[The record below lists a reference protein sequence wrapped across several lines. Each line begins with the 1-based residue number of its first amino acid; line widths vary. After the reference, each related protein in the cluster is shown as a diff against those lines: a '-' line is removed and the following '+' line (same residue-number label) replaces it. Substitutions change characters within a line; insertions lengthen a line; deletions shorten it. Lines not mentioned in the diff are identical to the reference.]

1 MWIDIIG
8 WENLYSIN
16 EYGEVKNK
24 ETNKLIIGDTN
35 SAGYSRVCLYRKG
48 HTPNKQRF
56 FRHRLVAI
64 HFIPNPYNLPE
75 VNHKDFNKLNNYY
88 KNLEWCTREYNEL
101 YSRMNNN
108 DDLYKQYKPYFVIYS
123 DGTYEKFNTGQE
135 LANKL
140 NVTKRAVYNWLHG
153 KSNGYVNY
161 NISFIK
167 YIGI

>member
-35 SAGYSRVCLYRKG
+35 SAGYSRICLYRKG

-64 HFIPNPYNLPE
+64 HFIPNLKTKPE
-75 VNHKDFNKLNNYY
+75 VNHINGNKLDNNVY
-88 KNLEWCTREYNEL
+88 NLEWVTQKENIANCRNQGRLYN
-101 YSRMNNN
+101 S
-108 DDLYKQYKPYFVIYS
+108 PI
-123 DGTYEKFNTGQE
+123 TGRFTSG
-135 LANKL
+135 LK
-140 NVTKRAVYNWLHG
+140 
-153 KSNGYVNY
+153 
-161 NISFIK
+161 
-167 YIGI
+167 